1 MEILTCSQIS
11 AKNLFTN
18 NALILEHLVSKLGF
32 LDMREYEREKD
43 RERKGREKGK
53 REREERKGR
62 EKGKREKENRE

>member
-11 AKNLFTN
+11 ATNLLTN
-18 NALILEHLVSKLGF
+18 DALILEHLVSKLWF

-53 REREERKGR
+53 
-62 EKGKREKENRE
+62 